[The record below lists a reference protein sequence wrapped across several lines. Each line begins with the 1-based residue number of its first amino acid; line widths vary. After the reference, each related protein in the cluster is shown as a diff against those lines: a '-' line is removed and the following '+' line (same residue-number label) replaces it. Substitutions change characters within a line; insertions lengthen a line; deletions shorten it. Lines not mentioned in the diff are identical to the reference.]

1 MKYVKYGTKQ
11 EAGDDNVFWVT
22 MSDLLLGLVVVFLI
36 LFVFAITGFTQ
47 NKIDE
52 HQNQYEVTEKLV
64 EELKKNDIEV
74 DVDKYSGRIKISDLE
89 LFELNSWELSEKGK
103 EYLSKFVPVYFDTIM
118 KNPKVRENISQIIIE
133 GHTDSQA
140 FAGANSPEMRYYK
153 NMDLSLK
160 RASSVAQYIVFSD
173 YKGKKSY
180 EAEMF
185 KLLSVQG
192 KSSSEPILV
201 NGKED
206 YSKSRRVELK
216 IMFKDNS
223 ILDAIKK
230 QEQKTQN
237 NKTAQTK

>member
-1 MKYVKYGTKQ
+1 MKYVKYSNKGQ
-11 EAGDDNVFWVT
+11 DGGDDNVFWVT

-52 HQNQYEVTEKLV
+52 HKTQYEVSEKLV
-64 EELKKNDIEV
+64 KELEKNKIKV
-74 DVDKYSGRIKISDLE
+74 DVDKFSGRIKISDLE
-89 LFELNSWELSEKGK
+89 LFELGSYELSAKGR

-118 KNPKVRENISQIIIE
+118 KDSEISKNISQIIIE
-133 GHTDSQA
+133 GHTDSHA
-140 FAGANSPEMRYYK
+140 YADANSPELRFYK

-160 RASSVAQYIVFSD
+160 RASSVAQYVVFAD
-173 YKGKKSY
+173 YNGKKSY
-180 EAEMF
+180 EPQML

-192 KSSSEPILV
+192 KSSSEPVLV

-206 YSKSRRVELK
+206 FSKSRRVELK

-223 ILDAIKK
+223 ILDTIKK
-230 QEQKTQN
+230 
-237 NKTAQTK
+237 

>member
-1 MKYVKYGTKQ
+1 MKYVKYSNKGQ
-11 EAGDDNVFWVT
+11 DGGDDNVFWVT

-52 HQNQYEVTEKLV
+52 HKTQYEVSEKLV
-64 EELKKNDIEV
+64 KELEKNNIKV
-74 DVDKYSGRIKISDLE
+74 DVDKFSGRIKISDLE
-89 LFELNSWELSEKGK
+89 LFELGSYELSDKGR

-118 KNPKVRENISQIIIE
+118 KDTEISKNISQIIIE
-133 GHTDSQA
+133 GHTDSHA
-140 FAGANSPEMRYYK
+140 YADANSPELRFYK

-160 RASSVAQYIVFSD
+160 RASSVAQYVVFAD
-173 YKGKKSY
+173 YNGKKSY
-180 EAEMF
+180 EPQML

-192 KSSSEPILV
+192 KSSSEPVLV

-206 YSKSRRVELK
+206 FSKSRRVELK

-223 ILDAIKK
+223 ILDTIKK
-230 QEQKTQN
+230 
-237 NKTAQTK
+237 